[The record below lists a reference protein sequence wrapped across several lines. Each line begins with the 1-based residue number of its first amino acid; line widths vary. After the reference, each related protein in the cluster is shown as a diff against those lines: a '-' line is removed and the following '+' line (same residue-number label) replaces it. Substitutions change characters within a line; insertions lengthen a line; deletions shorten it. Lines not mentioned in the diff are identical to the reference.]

1 MTLESLKS
9 KISGVRQLLDSE
21 RLTDAMNE
29 LESISVSENNYT
41 ATDKLKKIRQT
52 YGYMIHYFMEGME
65 DPSRKD
71 VYCQTVESLQRICD
85 DMIIE
90 KGTEDSSNVF
100 YSTLRVSNLR
110 NLDFAEVYEDL
121 NKSNDILHEA
131 IDAGNETS
139 TLVDKKDVAMR
150 ELFDL
155 IWTKRLKKDTC
166 NQIVRIVLSAQ
177 DNLNISSYIISAL
190 TLSLL
195 EYYDDL
201 KFTAL
206 LDIYE
211 NSQSDEVAAR
221 SLVAIVMVLYRHSS
235 RISNDRKL
243 MTRLELWQDSL
254 LTYSRL
260 RNVIKEIVRT
270 RDTDRVAAKMR
281 DEVIPELMKLKPD
294 MLKKMRESAMDFE
307 SGLLENNPDWEDM
320 LEKNGIASKMREL
333 TEMQSEGADLM
344 MVTFSKLKSFPFFN
358 NVNAWFLPYDS
369 KNSHIKLDK
378 SSMKTLD
385 DLFSMGT
392 GMCDSDK
399 YSLVLAISS
408 MPEQQRQMMFGQF
421 EMQMSQISEELKA
434 RLEKTSN
441 PEFNAAATLFVREL
455 YRFFKLFRKKDEFK
469 DPFIDPFV
477 FLELPVIG
485 NMMTDDEILTLISE
499 FYFKRG
505 YYNEALSLFYAM
517 GEEANSDPT
526 HWEKIG
532 YALQSLR
539 RYDEALDAYQKA
551 SLLSEPSEWLVKRL
565 AFVNKK
571 LGNFKE
577 AADYYARALE
587 HDVDNV
593 SLIMNSGNALLECG
607 EIDSAL
613 RSYYH
618 ANYIDPENPKIW
630 RAIAWGEF
638 LSRKYEKSS
647 SYYDKILLQSPISVD
662 FLNAGH
668 ACLASGKIR
677 DAINLYKQSSRSDI
691 NEFELA
697 FRADHYTLINAG
709 IDDLTQNLVVEA
721 IKHDLS

>member
-9 KISGVRQLLDSE
+9 KISGVGQLLDAE
-21 RLTDAMNE
+21 KLTDAINE
-29 LESISVSENNYT
+29 LESISVSENNYK
-41 ATDKLKKIRQT
+41 AIDNLKKIKQT
-52 YGYMIHYFMEGME
+52 YGYMLHYFMEGME

-71 VYCQTVESLQRICD
+71 VYYQTVESLRRICD
-85 DMIIE
+85 DLIIE
-90 KGTEDSSNVF
+90 KGTEESSNVF

-110 NLDFAEVYEDL
+110 NLDFTQVWKDL
-121 NKSNDILHEA
+121 NKSNDILQEA
-131 IDAGNETS
+131 INAGNETS
-139 TLVDKKDVAMR
+139 TLVDTKDALMR

-155 IWTKRLKKDTC
+155 IWTNRLKKDTC
-166 NQIVRIVLSAQ
+166 NQIVQIVLSAQ

-221 SLVAIVMVLYRHSS
+221 SLVAIVIVLYRHSS

-369 KNSHIKLDK
+369 KNTHIKLDK

-385 DLFSMGT
+385 DLFSMGA

-517 GEEANSDPT
+517 GEEANSDSS

-551 SLLSEPSEWLVKRL
+551 SLLSEPGEWLVRRL

-618 ANYIDPENPKIW
+618 ANYIDPDNPKIW

-638 LSRKYEKSS
+638 LSGKYEKSS
-647 SYYDKILLQSPISVD
+647 SYYDKILLQSPIPVD

-677 DAINLYKQSSRSDI
+677 DAINLYKQSSRSDL

-697 FRADHYTLINAG
+697 FRADHDTLINAG
-709 IDDLTQNLVVEA
+709 IDDLTQNLVIEA
-721 IKHDLS
+721 IKLD